1 MAVSSQMAYE
11 LARAIAHAAWLLRRQ
26 VARRLAR
33 PDSEWRLLG
42 ILAECGGLNG
52 NGVQPTQAELSAML
66 GLSPSAFT
74 RLVDRAAARGLVRR
88 VAGVSR
94 RARSL
99 VLTRKG
105 RSAWQRLTRDIRG
118 MLPDVFDNV
127 RAEEARIAL
136 AVMQQLSRNL
146 QNGQERT

>member
-1 MAVSSQMAYE
+1 MAISSQKAYE
-11 LARAIAHAAWLLRRQ
+11 LARAVAHAAWLLRRE

-42 ILAECGGLNG
+42 ILAECDGLNG
-52 NGVQPTQAELSAML
+52 NGTQPTQAELSAML

-105 RSAWQRLTRDIRG
+105 RSAWQRLSRSIRG
-118 MLPDVFDNV
+118 ILPEVFEEV
-127 RAEEARIAL
+127 RADEARVAL
-136 AVMQQLSRNL
+136 TVMQRLSKNL
-146 QNGQERT
+146 QQGQERI

>member
-1 MAVSSQMAYE
+1 MAVSSHLAYE
-11 LARAIAHAAWLLRRQ
+11 VARAVAHAAWLLRRQ

-42 ILAECGGLNG
+42 ILAECNGLNG
-52 NGVQPTQAELSAML
+52 NGTQPTQAELSAML

-105 RSAWQRLTRDIRG
+105 RSAWRQLSRTIRR
-118 MLPDVFDNV
+118 MLPDVFEEIRVD
-127 RAEEARIAL
+127 EARVAL
-136 AVMQQLSRNL
+136 TVMQRLSKNL
-146 QNGQERT
+146 QQRQDRI